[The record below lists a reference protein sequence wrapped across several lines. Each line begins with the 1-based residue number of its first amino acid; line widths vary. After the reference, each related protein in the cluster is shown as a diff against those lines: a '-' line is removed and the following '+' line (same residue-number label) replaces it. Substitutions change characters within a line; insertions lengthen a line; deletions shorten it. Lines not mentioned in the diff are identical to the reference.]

1 MKKIIR
7 LTESDLVR
15 LVNRVINEQQE
26 MTLQQYMD
34 ELLKDP
40 VGFLNKLNT
49 DEQFKNAYIKSYG
62 PDESSNDNWYI
73 LQDTK
78 LKHLF
83 NNGVELSG
91 QIRDR
96 DTSEFVKNYK
106 ESNFNDF
113 LETRQFI
120 LDQRTKGRDLQRFGT
135 SPRLSTVKNGNEVA
149 QSLNVP
155 FGGDVV
161 FK

>member
-1 MKKIIR
+1 MKKTIR

-15 LVNRVINEQQE
+15 LVKRVINEQQE

-62 PDESSNDNWYI
+62 PDESGNPNYYI

-78 LKHLF
+78 VKHII
-83 NNGVELSG
+83 NNGGKMVG
-91 QIRDR
+91 QIKDEK
-96 DTSEFVKNYK
+96 TGEVLENYEITTVDEYLK
-106 ESNFNDF
+106 LRQKITDSKATERPLRIISNSG
-113 LETRQFI
+113 L
-120 LDQRTKGRDLQRFGT
+120 LG
-135 SPRLSTVKNGNEVA
+135 SVKNGKEVA

>member
-1 MKKIIR
+1 MKKTLNEEVSRIKQMMSIQ
-7 LTESDLVR
+7 
-15 LVNRVINEQQE
+15 EQQE

-34 ELLKDP
+34 QLLENP
-40 VGFLNKLNT
+40 VEFLNKLNT
-49 DEQFKNAYIKSYG
+49 DEQFKNGYIKSYG
-62 PDESSNDNWYI
+62 PDESGNKNFLI
-73 LQDTK
+73 LIETQ

-113 LETRQFI
+113 LETKQFI
-120 LDQRTKGRDLQRFGT
+120 QDQRTKGRDLQRFGT
-135 SPRLSTVKNGNEVA
+135 SPGLSTVKNGKEVA
-149 QSLNVP
+149 QALNLP
-155 FGGDVV
+155 LTTTGKW